1 MVVKLVEKYGP
12 KRWSLIASQLKG
24 RIGKQCRE
32 RYDYIF
38 WVNSCCGTCL
48 LFRLLYFLLSTQSF
62 NKNIFI
68 IKVELFVP
76 SLLGIFIVVL
86 FQCYS

>member
-32 RYDYIF
+32 RYEL
-38 WVNSCCGTCL
+38 CL
-48 LFRLLYFLLSTQSF
+48 LSPSLLLLSTSY
-62 NKNIFI
+62 ISYSSSI
-68 IKVELFVP
+68 
-76 SLLGIFIVVL
+76 SLVHN
-86 FQCYS
+86 YSSKYS

>member
-32 RYDYIF
+32 RLILPPVPYDSTVYHLIINANIAIIISNYIYHHMPLQCF
-38 WVNSCCGTCL
+38 CL
-48 LFRLLYFLLSTQSF
+48 LYYCF
-62 NKNIFI
+62 
-68 IKVELFVP
+68 
-76 SLLGIFIVVL
+76 
-86 FQCYS
+86 